1 MSLTVNTTWGLRSH
15 SALRLF
21 LSTAIDEEYSSPI
34 LKLNPA
40 ILYVQGMNEVLAPI
54 HYAFGD
60 SKEYSLHGVVQ
71 LLLPPGPCN
80 EKISL
85 PCAMTLKD
93 KHVPMKPQRQEQPL
107 KTPMPNTLAWQ
118 ALTHHG

>member
-54 HYAFGD
+54 HYAFGASAFGTD
-60 SKEYSLHGVVQ
+60 QKLQYLLIQ
-71 LLLPPGPCN
+71 LPMLRSSYL
-80 EKISL
+80 
-85 PCAMTLKD
+85 MTLKD

>member
-54 HYAFGD
+54 HYAFGGW
-60 SKEYSLHGVVQ
+60 SFCFQEMLERVSCPM
-71 LLLPPGPCN
+71 LLCVKSRLLGGDFAAN
-80 EKISL
+80 
-85 PCAMTLKD
+85 LKLL
-93 KHVPMKPQRQEQPL
+93 QPY
-107 KTPMPNTLAWQ
+107 PDINTEH
-118 ALTHHG
+118 TFYK